1 MKRLFILST
10 LITLFGLNMA
20 YAQMAAPTDKVAVFN
35 FDDKEA
41 LKEYESL
48 KLDDSH
54 PNLLDP
60 SLSKE
65 SHEEVIENWTELHQ
79 ELAGFLAEKKF
90 DWGTEESNVA
100 IVHKIYFA
108 PSGEITAYFFN
119 VLNSDIPE
127 SKTAEFA
134 ELVGEFADTAAIAL
148 TRESTFAQCGKT
160 RYPVQ

>member
-1 MKRLFILST
+1 MKLTFKLSLLT
-10 LITLFGLNMA
+10 VMLSLNLA
-20 YAQMAAPTDKVAVFN
+20 YAQQATFQVNVYN

-41 LKEYESL
+41 LKRYESL
-48 KLDDSH
+48 QLDESH

-60 SLSKE
+60 RFSKE
-65 SHEEVIENWTELHQ
+65 SHEEVIENWTQLHR
-79 ELAGFLAEKKF
+79 ELAGFLSDKEF
-90 DWGTEESNVA
+90 SWGTEEENVA

-119 VLNSDIPE
+119 VLNSDISE

-134 ELVGEFADTAAIAL
+134 ELVSEFVDTAAIAL